1 MALQAANG
9 VTVLQAVCD
18 AIGTLPPG
26 AHEAPL
32 SALAQPLLTVLS
44 AFAADANAACAAAA
58 QQGLLM
64 SVATAPDGVVR
75 DAQLRDLGLDE
86 AAAEA
91 LVAEGRRSGG
101 RVAWNPAVVR
111 PDKLSVAVV
120 VAMLRRLSKVVSELR
135 VDRDSVARAAGL
147 PSSDEL
153 VELRRVHGPE
163 AEAGASQAWMGGG
176 FPTVGWRVGVGGR
189 GFRVSPALTSTHF
202 GPSIPPQPLP
212 PPSHHT
218 TQRPAARSSTRSW
231 LQTRP

>member
-1 MALQAANG
+1 M
-9 VTVLQAVCD
+9 
-18 AIGTLPPG
+18 
-26 AHEAPL
+26 
-32 SALAQPLLTVLS
+32 ALAQPLLGVLS
-44 AFAADANAACAAAA
+44 AFAADANTACAAAA

-111 PDKLSVAVV
+111 ADKLSVAVV

-147 PSSDEL
+147 PTSEEL
-153 VELRRVHGPE
+153 GELRRSHGPD
-163 AEAGASQAWMGGG
+163 AEAGEWVGGG
-176 FPTVGWRVGVGGR
+176 YRGAVSSRGGR
-189 GFRVSPALTSTHF
+189 ACLLDPAWAPMLYRQLTKYRHL
-202 GPSIPPQPLP
+202 PQLTL
-212 PPSHHT
+212 T
-218 TQRPAARSSTRSW
+218 TQTPAARSSTRLW
-231 LQTRP
+231 PRTRP